1 MKTLTA
7 AVVCLAFG
15 ASTAM
20 ACPGMK
26 SASTP
31 VDKLAQ
37 TLTPK
42 PLISTPKTG
51 S

>member
-7 AVVCLAFG
+7 ACLVLAFG
-15 ASTAM
+15 ATSAL

-26 SASTP
+26 QASTP
-31 VDKLAQ
+31 TDKLAQ

>member
-1 MKTLTA
+1 MKLLTA
-7 AVVCLAFG
+7 AVVCFAFG
-15 ASTAM
+15 ATTAM
-20 ACPGMK
+20 ACLGMNK
-26 SASTP
+26 ASTAT
-31 VDKLAQ
+31 DKLAQ

>member
-1 MKTLTA
+1 MKLLTA
-7 AVVCLAFG
+7 AVVCLTFG
-15 ASTAM
+15 ATSAM
-20 ACPGMK
+20 ACPGMEASK
-26 SASTP
+26 SK

-37 TLTPK
+37 TLSPK